1 MRDVD
6 VPTTRISKALAR
18 VFMRLRRRDQAPAER
33 RGPRFGMAVVRGRSM
48 TPTLQEGD
56 RLLIHHGSVPRP
68 GAVAVVRFSDGVV
81 AVKRLD
87 HLAGEG
93 WWVARDNM
101 FEGRDSWSAGA
112 IAPSDV
118 LALVVVRL
126 WPRPGHLPPPP
137 GSVRR

>member
-18 VFMRLRRRDQAPAER
+18 LSVRPRRRHQALAER

-48 TPTLQEGD
+48 TPTLQDGD
-56 RLLIHHGSVPRP
+56 RLLIRYASVPRP

-87 HLAGEG
+87 HLAAEG
-93 WWVARDNM
+93 WWVARDNA

-112 IAPSDV
+112 IAPGDV
-118 LALVVVRL
+118 LALVLVRL
-126 WPRPGHLPPPP
+126 WPRPGRLPPPADP
-137 GSVRR
+137 VRR